1 MSPDDQGRGLVLEKD
16 TGLKPIKPHAGRSTP
31 HRVIQPRDEK
41 QTRLTTYAGLSMK
54 GLIR

>member
-1 MSPDDQGRGLVLEKD
+1 MSPDDQGRGLALEKD

-41 QTRLTTYAGLSMK
+41 QTRLTTYAGLSTK